1 MERVVV
7 VLANYFKESELIAF
21 VRSQLLTQKEI
32 ELKVIVVDNGSNNRS
47 LLEKFTAEHTAIVM
61 LKPSANR
68 GYIGAAADG
77 FDYCKTNKIEFDY
90 FVLMN
95 FDLMLNDSLLFKYLS
110 GKTKECNIAIS
121 APQVIDKNSGFKMN
135 PIYSE
140 RLSQS
145 HLDRLIRVTSSW
157 PVYLA
162 YQMLHKLKRTTGRKS
177 VPHIQS
183 KCYALHGSFLGFS
196 PSFFENGGH
205 LNYGSFLYG
214 EEIFIAE
221 QCRKLNLSL
230 KLIPELQIV
239 HDEHSTTGKWKN
251 KAHMLY
257 LHQSLTY
264 LNSTYYN
271 E

>member
-1 MERVVV
+1 MDKIVVI
-7 VLANYFKESELIAF
+7 LANYFKESELMAF
-21 VRSQLLTQKEI
+21 ISSQLLTQKEVDM
-32 ELKVIVVDNGSNNRS
+32 KVIVVDNGSNNGS
-47 LLEKFTAEHTAIVM
+47 LLEAFVREHPTII
-61 LKPSANR
+61 LIKPSANR

-77 FDYCKTNKIEFDY
+77 YTYCKKNDIEFDY

-95 FDLMLNDSLLFKYLS
+95 FDLMLNDSLLFKNLVVKAKQLGS
-110 GKTKECNIAIS
+110 ALS
-121 APQVIDKNSGFKMN
+121 APQVMDKNSGVKMN
-135 PIYSE
+135 PMYRE
-140 RLSQS
+140 RLPKS
-145 HLDRLIRVTSSW
+145 HLARLIRTTSFW

-162 YQMLHKLKRTTGRKS
+162 YQILHKIKRKISPKGAS
-177 VPHIQS
+177 PIQS
-183 KCYALHGSFLGFS
+183 GCYALHGSFLGFA
-196 PSFFENGGH
+196 PSFFEKGGK

-230 KLIPELQIV
+230 NLISEFQIV

-257 LHQSLTY
+257 LHQSLIY